1 MKPARKLTVAV
12 ITAATLL
19 AGAPA
24 ALAATAQ
31 TGQPAAGTAVTP
43 NTFKWLPQPGSYPTQ
58 SACQTK
64 GRYIVAH
71 VNNNYT
77 FSCVRLNEGD
87 YFVWKLFIGVPQ

>member
-1 MKPARKLTVAV
+1 MKPARRLTVAA

-31 TGQPAAGTAVTP
+31 PGQPGTAATP
-43 NTFKWLPQPGSYPTQ
+43 NTFKWLPHPGTYPTQ
-58 SACQTK
+58 AACQDE
-64 GRYIVAH
+64 GRYIEIH

-77 FSCVRLNEGD
+77 FSCVRLNKGD

>member
-31 TGQPAAGTAVTP
+31 AGHPATAGTAASP
-43 NTFKWLPQPGSYPTQ
+43 NAFLWIAEGTYPTQ
-58 SACQTK
+58 SACQTE

>member
-1 MKPARKLTVAV
+1 MKPARRLTVAA

-31 TGQPAAGTAVTP
+31 PGQPGTAATP
-43 NTFKWLPQPGSYPTQ
+43 NTFKWIPEGSYPTQ
-58 SACQTK
+58 HACQVE
-64 GRYIVAH
+64 GRYYEQH

-77 FSCVRLNEGD
+77 FSCVELTKGD

>member
-31 TGQPAAGTAVTP
+31 AGHTATAGTAATP
-43 NTFKWLPQPGSYPTQ
+43 NAFHWIAEGTYPTQ
-58 SACQTK
+58 HAC
-64 GRYIVAH
+64 RVAGSYYPLH
-71 VNNNYT
+71 VNSSYIY
-77 FSCVRLNEGD
+77 SCVEFTEGD
-87 YFVWKLFIGVPQ
+87 YFVWKLYVGVPE